1 MIYANIGSNFWIKNK
16 GLIPILGNSQNNNKA
31 TINKIRKKDDFGK
44 VIFLFKSFLSEK
56 NKEDINHKKNKI
68 TIIKINNLSI

>member
-1 MIYANIGSNFWIKNK
+1 M
-16 GLIPILGNSQNNNKA
+16 PILGSSQNNNKA